1 MLVSGQ
7 QNSLELQDYIDKIE
21 KSISPSSEIQ
31 NNDKTKVLGIE
42 LGTIND
48 SIWFWKN
55 PFHV

>member
-48 SIWFWKN
+48 SI
-55 PFHV
+55 